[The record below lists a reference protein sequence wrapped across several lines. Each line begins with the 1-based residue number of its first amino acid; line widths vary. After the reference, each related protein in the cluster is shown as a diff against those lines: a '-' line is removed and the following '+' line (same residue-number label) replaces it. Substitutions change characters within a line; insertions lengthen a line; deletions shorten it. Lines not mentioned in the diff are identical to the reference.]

1 MKAIVYEEFGPP
13 EVLHLKEVEKPVPKD
28 NEVLIRV
35 RAAAVNYG
43 DIVARN
49 FRHIPAREFNMPM
62 LLWFPSRMYFGLRKP
77 KRQILGNDFSG
88 DIEAAGKN
96 VTKFKSADP
105 VFAYRGQKMGAYAE
119 YVCMPAGGMVEHK
132 PSSMSYEEAAAVPYG
147 GLMASSHL
155 EKVEI
160 KEGNKVL
167 VNGASGGI
175 GSMGVQ
181 LAKHAGAEITG
192 VSGTPRLDMMRAIGA
207 DKVIDYTQEDFTQ
220 TGEKYDLIYDIL
232 GRSSYSRCKD
242 SLTDKGR
249 YLLASFKTGDLL
261 QMIKTKWSKGK
272 KVICAM
278 ASEKP
283 ENLTKLKELAEA
295 GKIKSVID
303 KTFPLEAAAEA
314 HRYVESGQKKGHVI
328 ITVKQSTR
336 V

>member
-1 MKAIVYEEFGPP
+1 MKAVVYTKYGPP
-13 EVLHLKEVEKPVPKD
+13 DVLHIKEVDKPVPKD

-49 FRHIPAREFNMPM
+49 FRNIPASKFNMPL
-62 LLWFPSRMYFGLRKP
+62 LLWFPSRIYFGLRKP
-77 KRQILGNDFSG
+77 KRHILGNDFSG
-88 DIEAAGKN
+88 DIESVGKN
-96 VTKFKSADP
+96 VTTLKSGDP

-119 YVCMPAGGMVEHK
+119 YVCMPADGMVQHK
-132 PSSMSYEEAAAVPYG
+132 PSNMSYEEAAAIAYG

-160 KEGNKVL
+160 KEGDNVL

-181 LAKHAGAEITG
+181 LAKHAGAEVTG
-192 VSGTPRLDMMRAIGA
+192 VSGTERLDMMRAIGA

-232 GRSSYSRCKD
+232 GRSSFSRCKN
-242 SLTDKGR
+242 SLTDDGR
-249 YLLASFKTGDLL
+249 YLLASFKTGDLM

-278 ASEKP
+278 AREKP
-283 ENLTKLKELAEA
+283 ENLAKLKEMAEA

-328 ITVKQSTR
+328 ITV
-336 V
+336 

>member
-1 MKAIVYEEFGPP
+1 MKAVVYTKYGPP
-13 EVLHLKEVEKPVPKD
+13 DVLHVKEVDKPVPKA

-35 RAAAVNYG
+35 RAVAVNYG

-49 FRHIPAREFNMPM
+49 FRNIPARKFNMPK
-62 LLWFPSRMYFGLRKP
+62 LLWFPSRIYFGLRKP
-77 KRQILGNDFSG
+77 KRHILGNDFSG
-88 DIEAAGKN
+88 DIESVGKD
-96 VTKFKSADP
+96 VTKFKNGDP

-119 YVCMPAGGMVEHK
+119 YVCIPADGMVEHK
-132 PSSMSYEEAAAVPYG
+132 PSNMSYEEAAAIAYG
-147 GLMASSHL
+147 GSMASSHL
-155 EKVEI
+155 EKVAI
-160 KEGNKVL
+160 KEGDKVL

-181 LAKHAGAEITG
+181 LAKHAGAEVTG
-192 VSGTPRLDMMRAIGA
+192 VGGTPRLDMMRAIGA

-232 GRSSYSRCKD
+232 GRSSFSRCKN
-242 SLTDKGR
+242 SLTDNGR

-278 ASEKP
+278 AREKP
-283 ENLTKLKELAEA
+283 ENLAKLKEMAEA

-328 ITVKQSTR
+328 ITV
-336 V
+336 

>member
-1 MKAIVYEEFGPP
+1 MKAVVYTKYGPP
-13 EVLHLKEVEKPVPKD
+13 DVLHVKEVDKPVPKD

-49 FRHIPAREFNMPM
+49 FRNIPASKFNMPL
-62 LLWFPSRMYFGLRKP
+62 LLWFPSRIYFGLRKP
-77 KRQILGNDFSG
+77 KRHILGNDFSG
-88 DIEAAGKN
+88 DIESVGKN
-96 VTKFKSADP
+96 VTTLKSGDP

-119 YVCMPAGGMVEHK
+119 YVCMPADGMVQHK
-132 PSSMSYEEAAAVPYG
+132 PSNMSYEEAAAIAYG

-160 KEGNKVL
+160 KEGDNVL

-181 LAKHAGAEITG
+181 LAKHAGAEVTG
-192 VSGTPRLDMMRAIGA
+192 VSGTERLDMMRAIGA

-232 GRSSYSRCKD
+232 GRSSFSRCKN
-242 SLTDKGR
+242 SLTDDGR
-249 YLLASFKTGDLL
+249 YLLASFKTGDLM

-278 ASEKP
+278 AREKP
-283 ENLTKLKELAEA
+283 ENLAKLKEMAEA

-328 ITVKQSTR
+328 ITV
-336 V
+336 